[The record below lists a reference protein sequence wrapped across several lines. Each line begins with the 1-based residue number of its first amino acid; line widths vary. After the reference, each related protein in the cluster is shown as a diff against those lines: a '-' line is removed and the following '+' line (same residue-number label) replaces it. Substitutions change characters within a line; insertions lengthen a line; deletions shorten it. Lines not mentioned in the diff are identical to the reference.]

1 MTSHTAGRRVPS
13 CVIQIILRRSNNIYP
28 ERKRNNPE
36 NSLLKTEVLKTETK
50 VKIKTDSGTQAVGTN
65 IKADGAGGST
75 QYAA

>member
-13 CVIQIILRRSNNIYP
+13 RVVQIILRRSNNIYP

-36 NSLLKTEVLKTETK
+36 NGLLKTETK
-50 VKIKTDSGTQAVGTN
+50 VKIKTDSGTQAVGTS